1 PSMADYFTHI
11 GMYSFRIKTL
21 REITRLPQ
29 SPLEKAESLEQLRWL
44 QNGYTIKVGI
54 TDRQTIGIDT
64 PADLEAAKALL
75 ENLN

>member
-1 PSMADYFTHI
+1 MTGVQTCA
-11 GMYSFRIKTL
+11 
-21 REITRLPQ
+21 LPI
-29 SPLEKAESLEQLRWL
+29 SLEKAESLEQLRWL

-75 ENLN
+75 ENLK